1 MLFKLLKTERM
12 KLKRS
17 PIWIAFIIVPIIPA
31 LLGTLNY
38 LNNIEILKSEWFS
51 LWTQHTLF
59 TDYFFLPIML
69 GVYCSYIM
77 HEEENNHNW
86 NRVLTMPVK
95 RTTVFLAKLLTA
107 GSMVLFSLIWICALF
122 VISGKIVGITA
133 PLPWNKIAVW
143 CAFGALGGMVMVSV
157 QLLVS
162 LFIRNFALPIG
173 IALGGGISGIVF
185 LAKDLGHI
193 YPYSLMAYGM
203 NSNAPQE
210 LVKSGYGQFAVICI
224 VYIVLFTVISNVILS
239 KRDI

>member
-1 MLFKLLKTERM
+1 MLFKMLKAERM

-17 PIWIAFIIVPIIPA
+17 PIWIMFILVPIIPA
-31 LLGTLNY
+31 VLGTLNY
-38 LNNIEILKSEWFS
+38 MNNIEILKSEWFS

-77 HEEENNHNW
+77 HEEKNNHNW

-95 RTTVFLAKLLTA
+95 RTTVFLSKLITA
-107 GSMVLFSLIWICALF
+107 GSMVLLSLIWICAIF
-122 VISGKIVGITA
+122 IISGKIVGMTT
-133 PLPWNKIAVW
+133 PVPWSNIALW

-157 QLLVS
+157 QLLLS
-162 LFIRNFALPIG
+162 LFIHNFALPIG
-173 IALGGGISGIVF
+173 ISLLGGISGLMF

-210 LVKSGYGQFAVICI
+210 LAKSGYGQFVVICI
-224 VYIVLFTVISNVILS
+224 VYIALFTVISNLILS
-239 KRDI
+239 KRDM